1 MLGLTDV
8 SCMLCL
14 IACENENTVVGIAY
28 HNDLVEIGLTQ
39 YLFRHNEL
47 VEIRLTHLNYVC

>member
-1 MLGLTDV
+1 
-8 SCMLCL
+8 MLCL

-28 HNDLVEIGLTQ
+28 HNELVEIGLTQ

-47 VEIRLTHLNYVC
+47 VEIRLTHLIYVC